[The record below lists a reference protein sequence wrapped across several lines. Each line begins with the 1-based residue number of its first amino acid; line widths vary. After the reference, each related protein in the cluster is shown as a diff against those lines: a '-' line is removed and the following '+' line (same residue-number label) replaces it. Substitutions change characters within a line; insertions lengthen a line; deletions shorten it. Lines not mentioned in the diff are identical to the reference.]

1 MLCNFNSITE
11 GAMIKILVL
20 TDFSDN
26 ATNALV
32 YACEL
37 FKYDIT
43 EFFIMHAYQD
53 EIYADDS
60 VMTREALKKSALAI
74 GKKSKTELEN
84 VLNHIQKTYPNPYHT
99 FNSISS
105 NNILLDE
112 TDKIVDEQ
120 NIDLIV
126 MGTHGK
132 ANDRKLTFGSHT
144 LQVLRYVCCPVLAI
158 PENYKFK
165 QLQHI
170 LFPTDFMIPYKKR
183 ELKLL
188 CEMVSP
194 YDAEVDVLY
203 ISKSNTISLR
213 QEDNQNFIKDE
224 LCESKINFMT
234 INAKNISK
242 AIQKYLKEKPMDML
256 VMVNTRHSFLEN
268 ILFQTTIDKISLNS
282 EIPFLALQNMRR

>member
-1 MLCNFNSITE
+1 MR
-11 GAMIKILVL
+11 KILVL

-43 EFFIMHAYQD
+43 EFIIMNAYQD
-53 EIYADDS
+53 EIYADET
-60 VMTREALKKSALAI
+60 VMTREALQKSSLTI
-74 GKKSKTELEN
+74 GKKSKIELERLQN
-84 VLNHIQKTYPNPYHT
+84 TIEKTCPNPYHT
-99 FNSISS
+99 FNVISS
-105 NNILLDE
+105 NNMLLDE
-112 TDKIVDEQ
+112 TDKIVDEE

-126 MGTHGK
+126 MGTHGEATEK
-132 ANDRKLTFGSHT
+132 KLTFGSHT

-165 QLQHI
+165 QLKHI

-183 ELKLL
+183 ELKML

-194 YDAEVDVLY
+194 FDAEVDVLY
-203 ISKSNTISLR
+203 ISKSNLLSLR
-213 QEDNQNFIKDE
+213 QEENQNFIKDE

-234 INAKNISK
+234 VNSKNISK
-242 AIQKYLKEKPMDML
+242 AIQNYLKEKPMDML

-268 ILFQTTIDKISLNS
+268 ILFKTTIDKISLNTD
-282 EIPFLALQNMRR
+282 IPFLALQNMRR